1 MQMKLNDS
9 GEKITSE
16 EIRSFEKDFSIVLPE
31 DYKSF
36 LEESNGGMPD
46 GDYVFEFFD
55 EVTERIN
62 HSVIQEFFILNTNE
76 DGSYNDLKNNCM
88 NLWNDEALG
97 KSDIPFALDPGGN
110 YLCLS
115 LNSDDYG
122 TVYLCNHEYEDADTG
137 YLVKSKVA
145 DSFSKFLESLSLD
158 AD

>member
-16 EIRSFEKDFSIVLPE
+16 EIRSFEQDFSIVLPE

-62 HSVIQEFFILNTNE
+62 HSVIQEFFILNINE
-76 DGSYNDLKNNCM
+76 NGSYNDLKNN
-88 NLWNDEALG
+88 L
-97 KSDIPFALDPGGN
+97 
-110 YLCLS
+110 
-115 LNSDDYG
+115 
-122 TVYLCNHEYEDADTG
+122 
-137 YLVKSKVA
+137 
-145 DSFSKFLESLSLD
+145 
-158 AD
+158 

>member
-16 EIRSFEKDFSIVLPE
+16 EIRSFEQDFSIVLPE

-122 TVYLCNHEYEDADTG
+122 TVYFCNHEYEDADTG

>member
-1 MQMKLNDS
+1 MMKFKNS

-16 EIRSFEKDFSIVLPE
+16 NIREFEQKFLLTFPD

-36 LEESNGGMPD
+36 LEKNNGGMPD

-62 HSVIQEFFILNTNE
+62 HSVIQEFFTLNTNE
-76 DGSYNDLKNNCM
+76 TDSYDDLESNCT

-97 KSDIPFALDPGGN
+97 QKDLPFALNPGGN
-110 YLCLS
+110 YLCMS

-122 TVYLCNHEYEDADTG
+122 TVYLCNHEYDDMETG

-145 DSFSKFLESLSLD
+145 DSFSAFLECLSLD